1 MDKDLRDAYATLRLV
16 RADLVRT
23 RREKQA
29 LETLLSAPQPL
40 NPPLHIEKTCKSR
53 ETLQMQH
60 EDFEAQLWRQA
71 TFFENRLANLELQI
85 LQYSC
90 PKKELLPEIDDNQCD
105 EEIVR
110 LENLALLNKL
120 HSLTATVEQQM
131 ETIQAQQ
138 AAFALQKDELETT
151 LEVTLNQL
159 QLEKARVADAL
170 LEQQAANE
178 NYDFLKTQIEILQS
192 EKETIAQEK
201 EKIDAELA
209 AHVHTNTLLKQKLQE
224 KDEERRK
231 WEIEHKER
239 VEHLQ
244 FEHQEVIQSLSLK
257 LQQENEKR
265 QQESM
270 NLQRK
275 CVLLELVLSR
285 EREEKSQAQEEHNGK
300 LETKVCELTKWKESH
315 ASQACEAKHRE
326 FQVAQMQAER
336 EPKVKELESALEE
349 KQHQLDELENKIVYA
364 QSHLAKVTTQLA
376 EDATKYENEL
386 AKARKKVRNHEVEH
400 ERYTNSLHHLETK
413 LQQVTKQLV
422 NTEAEL
428 LSKSND
434 FALQGARFSDAEDHY
449 EKSVQ
454 AFTLEIGVLQHE
466 VSEAR
471 KALKYMDEERLKFQ
485 LLLEQK
491 TQDHANSVQQCESL
505 ETQFLA
511 SEDVYKLTKMDAFSN
526 PPEAF
531 YSLSES
537 AIHASSSYKSWAHW
551 RSKIDEMHDFF
562 PQFQKLIAAVHGTL
576 ELCGSH
582 VNELHVLCDRLE
594 GKETCDI
601 PILTLL
607 RKILQFAVTWK
618 TRIEHEKAFVTFDAV
633 QTLRR
638 RLVDALAQWVE
649 CDADNGVQIETNS
662 IPVPT
667 FTITSRETALI
678 LQNWTSDRTMQ
689 LRVRRW
695 LARMEAYPGVPP
707 LRGASPNHALEL
719 PSEGCTLDLEEMTLE
734 VKDAFLLL
742 LIPILKQN
750 RALHVRVFTRFI
762 ADYETAIIKCND
774 RANDDFDNTKKQW
787 AMRIHVQSA
796 VKKQTTHPVLQKL
809 NFHGPPSPLAPTS
822 PASSVSSSSSSARSR
837 RQIIQERLQ
846 YLHNNG

>member
-1 MDKDLRDAYATLRLV
+1 MDKDLRDAYAALRLV

-209 AHVHTNTLLKQKLQE
+209 AHVHTNTLLKQMLQE

-244 FEHQEVIQSLSLK
+244 FEHQEVIQSLSLE

-265 QQESM
+265 QQKSM

-285 EREEKSQAQEEHNGK
+285 EREEKSQAQVEHNGK

-326 FQVAQMQAER
+326 VQVAQMQAER

-349 KQHQLDELENKIVYA
+349 KQHQLDELKNKFVYA

-386 AKARKKVRNHEVEH
+386 AKARKKVHNHEVEH

-413 LQQVTKQLV
+413 LQQVTEQLV

-428 LSKSND
+428 LSKTND

-471 KALKYMDEERLKFQ
+471 KALK
-485 LLLEQK
+485 
-491 TQDHANSVQQCESL
+491 
-505 ETQFLA
+505 
-511 SEDVYKLTKMDAFSN
+511 
-526 PPEAF
+526 
-531 YSLSES
+531 
-537 AIHASSSYKSWAHW
+537 
-551 RSKIDEMHDFF
+551 
-562 PQFQKLIAAVHGTL
+562 
-576 ELCGSH
+576 
-582 VNELHVLCDRLE
+582 
-594 GKETCDI
+594 
-601 PILTLL
+601 
-607 RKILQFAVTWK
+607 
-618 TRIEHEKAFVTFDAV
+618 
-633 QTLRR
+633 
-638 RLVDALAQWVE
+638 
-649 CDADNGVQIETNS
+649 
-662 IPVPT
+662 
-667 FTITSRETALI
+667 
-678 LQNWTSDRTMQ
+678 
-689 LRVRRW
+689 
-695 LARMEAYPGVPP
+695 
-707 LRGASPNHALEL
+707 
-719 PSEGCTLDLEEMTLE
+719 
-734 VKDAFLLL
+734 
-742 LIPILKQN
+742 
-750 RALHVRVFTRFI
+750 
-762 ADYETAIIKCND
+762 
-774 RANDDFDNTKKQW
+774 
-787 AMRIHVQSA
+787 
-796 VKKQTTHPVLQKL
+796 
-809 NFHGPPSPLAPTS
+809 
-822 PASSVSSSSSSARSR
+822 
-837 RQIIQERLQ
+837 
-846 YLHNNG
+846 